1 MSTVLV
7 HQDITLRPMT
17 QSDIPRLWKLATPE
31 IFTHMVNQIQ
41 SFDEFEKWMTAGY
54 SQMQTTDAVI
64 AFVVADS
71 QTDELRGSTRIYN
84 IDRTNK
90 SCEIGS
96 TYYGK
101 AFQRTHVNT
110 VAKMLLLTYAFEK
123 LGMIR
128 VQIKTDEE
136 NVVSQRAIERL
147 EAVKEGILRNERIRS
162 TGKPRNAVVYSI
174 TNGEWPNIKIKL
186 QEKMNKY
193 S

>member
-7 HQDITLRPMT
+7 HHDVTLRPMKE
-17 QSDIPRLWKLATPE
+17 SDIPRLWKLTTPKT
-31 IFTHMVNQIQ
+31 FTHMVNQIQ
-41 SFDEFEKWMTAGY
+41 NYDEFEKWMTAGY
-54 SQMQTTDAVI
+54 LQMQTTDTVI

-71 QTDELRGSTRIYN
+71 ETDELRGATRIYN
-84 IDRTNK
+84 IDRSNK

-101 AFQRTHVNT
+101 AFQRTHVNSA
-110 VAKMLLLTYAFEK
+110 AKNLLLTYAFEK

-128 VQIKTDEE
+128 VQIKTDAE
-136 NVVSQRAIERL
+136 NVISQRAIERL
-147 EAVKEGILRNERIRS
+147 GAVKEGVLRNERIRS

-174 TNGEWPNIKIKL
+174 TDGEWPAIKNKM